1 MIQELINRYK
11 RMRTDQ
17 FLRQTYQ
24 HQYAFVGMGQH
35 SLTNLYPVLHYLG
48 IPLKYIC
55 VTSERKARL
64 IEQKFPGVKATTSLC
79 EILNDS
85 DVKGVFVSA
94 SPSAHFSIASQVL
107 RSGKSLFIEK
117 PPCQSLEELDR
128 LIDLQ
133 RLYGSPVAMVGLQ
146 KRYAPAVQLLKQRLG
161 KEHLINY
168 DLHYLAGAYPE
179 GDALLDLYIHPLDL
193 VCFLF
198 GQPEVLAC
206 RQVAKDSYILLLQ
219 HPHIVGTLEL
229 STAYTWTAAEE
240 TLKVCTKSGIYHLS
254 QMEELTFTPTSSTV
268 FGIPIEKL
276 HSRHETKVL
285 LFQRNNFTPI
295 LSNNQVYTQ
304 GYYGE
309 IVAFINQVENRKSEV
324 TTGLKAVRG
333 TYELCHIGVGK
344 CTTVSLRVEKMPSTT
359 VGNAFFASKE

>member
-1 MIQELINRYK
+1 MIQALINRYK
-11 RMRTDQ
+11 QMRTER

-24 HQYAFVGMGQH
+24 YSYAFVGMGQH

-48 IPLKYIC
+48 VPLKYIC

-64 IEQKFPGVKATTSLC
+64 IEQRFTGVKATTSLC

-107 RSGKSLFIEK
+107 RSRKSLFIEK

-133 RLYGSPVAMVGLQ
+133 RLYGAPVAMVGLQ
-146 KRYAPAVQLLKQRLG
+146 KRYAPAVQLLKKRLS

-168 DLHYLAGAYPE
+168 VLHYLTGLYPE
-179 GDALLDLYIHPLDL
+179 GDALLDLYIHSLDL
-193 VCFLF
+193 VRYLF
-198 GQPEVLAC
+198 GKPEILVC
-206 RQVAKDSYILLLQ
+206 HQVAKDSYILMLL

-229 STAYTWTAAEE
+229 STAYTWTSAEE
-240 TLKVCTKSGIYHLS
+240 SLKVCTRSGVYNLS

-268 FGIPIEKL
+268 FGIPMEKL
-276 HSRHETKVL
+276 RTNVETKEVL
-285 LFQRNNFTPI
+285 CKRNNFTPI
-295 LSNNQVYTQ
+295 LTNNQIYSQ
-304 GYYGE
+304 GYFNE
-309 IVAFINQVENRKSEV
+309 IAHFVDAVEGHGDYIPTKFND
-324 TTGLKAVRG
+324 VRD
-333 TYELCHIGVGK
+333 TYEIL
-344 CTTVSLRVEKMPSTT
+344 
-359 VGNAFFASKE
+359 SKIRSK